1 MVAADGVLSGDI
13 SGAAVAVFL
22 RFLKNMN
29 NMVAKTRTTAAAP
42 TPMPA
47 AAAVLSPTD
56 GCGVDDACEAVAIG
70 DDDNVDDDDDEEK
83 LVGAVVVASVVVACT
98 LATVPLE
105 VEVDVA
111 VDVDDELGEK
121 VVEEAAS
128 LLTSNPSPL
137 NASSLFPESV
147 SLKWHLEGN

>member
-1 MVAADGVLSGDI
+1 MA
-13 SGAAVAVFL
+13 
-22 RFLKNMN
+22 
-29 NMVAKTRTTAAAP
+29 AKTRTTAAAP

-47 AAAVLSPTD
+47 AAAVLSPVD
-56 GCGVDDACEAVAIG
+56 GVLGADAACESVAVG
-70 DDDNVDDDDDEEK
+70 DDKDECDDDEE
-83 LVGAVVVASVVVACT
+83 LVGTVAVASVVVVSA

-105 VEVDVA
+105 VEVEVEVEVA

-147 SLKWHLEGN
+147 SLKWHLVGN

>member
-1 MVAADGVLSGDI
+1 
-13 SGAAVAVFL
+13 
-22 RFLKNMN
+22 MN
-29 NMVAKTRTTAAAP
+29 NMAAKTRTTAAAP

-56 GCGVDDACEAVAIG
+56 GCGVADACEAVATG
-70 DDDNVDDDDDEEK
+70 DEDNVDDDDDEEE

-111 VDVDDELGEK
+111 VEVDDELGEK

-147 SLKWHLEGN
+147 SLKWHLEGNW